1 MDLREPHYRI
11 ALDADEGTVVVCVQD
26 FDYPDYK
33 FANDKVYATM
43 EEAAAD
49 NWQTYDI
56 NLASEDDY
64 TVVMELTID
73 EVRTMERFVKLAK
86 EEAESEGG
94 YTPTV
99 TMKRHVENSR
109 GRDWS

>member
-43 EEAAAD
+43 EEAVAD

-56 NLASEDDY
+56 RLSSEDDF
-64 TVVMELTID
+64 TVVMELTIY
-73 EVRTMERFVKLAK
+73 EAKVMERFVKAAT
-86 EEAESEGG
+86 EEAERVGG
-94 YTPTV
+94 YVPSIDMT
-99 TMKRHVENSR
+99 RHNPNHR
-109 GRDWS
+109 WS